1 MTIQLTLLLL
11 LFIIAN
17 LPWFSERLFYIVP
30 LKSNSKSLTWC
41 LVELMSLYVLV
52 GALTAYTEYIV
63 YGQIAKQGWE
73 FYSVTF
79 SLFLVFAFPGFIYKT
94 LWVKR

>member
-11 LFIIAN
+11 SFIIAN
-17 LPWFSERLFYIVP
+17 LPWFSEKLFYTVP
-30 LKSNSKSLTWC
+30 LKEGRKNLAWC
-41 LVELMSLYVLV
+41 LFELIALYLIV
-52 GALTAYTEYIV
+52 GALTAYAEYAV
-63 YGQIAKQGWE
+63 FGQIAKQGWE
-73 FYSVTF
+73 FYTVTF